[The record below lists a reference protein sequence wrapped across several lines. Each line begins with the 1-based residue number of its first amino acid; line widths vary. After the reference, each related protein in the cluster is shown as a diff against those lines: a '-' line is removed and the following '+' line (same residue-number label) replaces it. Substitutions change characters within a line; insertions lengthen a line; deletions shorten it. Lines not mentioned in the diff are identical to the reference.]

1 MKPSIISIHRTNAS
15 TDANRFSVSRF
26 RRMLLLFAAVLFFST
41 QVAFATTG
49 TGTKEMEATTKL
61 KQALSKEFSGASD
74 IKWYSEDNKT
84 FMAKFSLNARSVTA
98 YFDGDGNLL
107 ATRRYIDEQYL
118 PLAVSNKLAKRYPKD
133 KIRWV
138 VEFDSEGSTV
148 YYVTLE
154 GEKTWRVI
162 KSSANGDLSV
172 HQNMKKV

>member
-1 MKPSIISIHRTNAS
+1 MKPRINSINNTNAS
-15 TDANRFSVSRF
+15 ADANRLQGNRF
-26 RRMLLLFAAVLFFST
+26 RRMLLVVAAVLFFST
-41 QVAFATTG
+41 QFAFA
-49 TGTKEMEATTKL
+49 GTKEMEATTKL
-61 KQALSKEFSGASD
+61 KQALNKEFAGASD
-74 IKWYSEDNKT
+74 VKWYSEDNKT

-154 GEKTWRVI
+154 GEKTWKVI
-162 KSSANGDLSV
+162 KSGANGDLSV
-172 HQNMKKV
+172 YQNMKKV

>member
-1 MKPSIISIHRTNAS
+1 MKPSINSTNHTYAS
-15 TDANRFSVSRF
+15 ADASRLPASRF

-41 QVAFATTG
+41 QIAFATG
-49 TGTKEMEATTKL
+49 GTKEMEATSKL
-61 KQALSKEFSGASD
+61 KQALNKEFAGASD

-84 FMAKFSLNARSVTA
+84 FMAKFSLNARAVTA
-98 YFDGDGNLL
+98 YFDGEGNLL

-154 GEKTWRVI
+154 GEKTWKVI
-162 KSSANGDLSV
+162 KSGPNGDLSV